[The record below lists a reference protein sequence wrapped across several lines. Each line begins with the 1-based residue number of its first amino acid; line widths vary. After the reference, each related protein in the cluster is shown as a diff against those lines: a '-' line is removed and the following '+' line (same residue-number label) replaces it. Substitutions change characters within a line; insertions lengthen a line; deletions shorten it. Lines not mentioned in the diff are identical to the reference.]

1 MNRARLVALFQSR
14 FLKDTV
20 VLQVSALMNQASQ
33 LVSTVLIAFLLG
45 SHGQGLFFL
54 ALSLQ
59 ALFYNLVN
67 VGVVQAT
74 ITQVAAA
81 SVRDGR
87 VKLAGWLAFLVK
99 SYLLFSGA
107 LIGLGWFALPALSV
121 WWYSGQLGHDA
132 AHELGVW
139 AWWLTLWPLLDTPRA
154 VAQVAFQGTRR
165 MLRLGQLDNGTELIR
180 VAFVCAGALIT
191 GDAEGAV
198 LGEIASRVLCSAL
211 AAEMYHAAR
220 SDGAGWLPSLREVFR
235 QAPDI
240 PLLQGIRLGLRVGLL
255 KNGTTLFMEVF
266 PGLILGG
273 VAGASWVAYFRV
285 ASKIMGLPMMML
297 QGVTRTILPALSELR
312 GLRDLDRFRQ
322 LYART
327 ASLSGLIVGGG
338 MLLMLPL
345 IPPVVRTFWPRDF
358 SGPVFLYSW
367 ILALGLVPASFA
379 VGLDAFYMLTDQMK
393 ASLLITAL
401 GALITIPANV
411 LLIRLFPETGAAWG
425 LSLYRGWVL
434 AHFAYVAWYFR
445 HRAASGHWD
454 R

>member
-1 MNRARLVALFQSR
+1 MNRARLLSLLHNR
-14 FLKDTV
+14 FLKDTA

-45 SHGQGLFFL
+45 AHGQGLFFL

-59 ALFYNLVN
+59 ALFYNLIN

-99 SYLLFSGA
+99 SYLLFSVA
-107 LIGLGWFALPALSV
+107 LIGLGYFVLPALSQ
-121 WWYSGQLGHDA
+121 WWYSHQLGAEDA
-132 AHELGVW
+132 RELGMW
-139 AWWLTLWPLLDTPRA
+139 AWWLTFWPLLDTPRA
-154 VAQVAFQGTRR
+154 VAQVAFTGTRR

-180 VAFVCAGALIT
+180 AVLVCAGALVT
-191 GDAEGAV
+191 GSAEGAV
-198 LGEIASRVLCSAL
+198 LGEIVSRVLCSVL

-220 SDGAGWLPSLREVFR
+220 SDGAGWLPSLKEVFR

-240 PLLQGIRLGLRVGLL
+240 PMLQGIRLGLRVGLL
-255 KNGTTLFMEVF
+255 KNGSTLFMEVF

-273 VAGASWVAYFRV
+273 VAGAAWVAYFRV
-285 ASKIMGLPMMML
+285 ATKIMGLPMMML

-312 GLRDLDRFRQ
+312 GLRDLDRFRV

-327 ASLSGLIVGGG
+327 AALSGLIVGGG

-345 IPPVVRTFWPRDF
+345 IPPVVGAFWPRDF
-358 SGPVFLYSW
+358 SEPVFLYSW
-367 ILALGLVPASFA
+367 ILALGLVPMAFG

-393 ASLLITAL
+393 ASLLITAV
-401 GALITIPANV
+401 GALITIPTNV
-411 LLIRLFPETGAAWG
+411 LFIWLWPETGAAWG
-425 LSLYRGWVL
+425 LSLYRSWVL
-434 AHFAYVAWYFR
+434 VHLAYVAWYFR
-445 HRAASGHWD
+445 HRASAGHWD